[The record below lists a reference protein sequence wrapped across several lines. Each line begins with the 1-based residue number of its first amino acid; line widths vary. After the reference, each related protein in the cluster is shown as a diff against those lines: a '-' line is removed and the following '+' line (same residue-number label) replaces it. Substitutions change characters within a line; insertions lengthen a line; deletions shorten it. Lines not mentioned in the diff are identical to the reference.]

1 MSVAIAID
9 LLVAGLL
16 VATIAYAA
24 VLNRRLSQLRGG
36 SAQMERSINEFHQ
49 ATTRAESGL
58 MALKE
63 IAGRSDLDIVGQLQ
77 SLTKLHDGL
86 EFLVARAE
94 QESARL
100 EDLIRAGR
108 GRAASAS
115 PGLARGPAPESGLD
129 AELFG
134 DPKNTPDGAW
144 PQPRREPKAT
154 SNSAAMQELR

>member
-63 IAGRSDLDIVGQLQ
+63 IAGRSDLDIDGQLQ

-115 PGLARGPAPESGLD
+115 PESGLD